1 MLLSLVALVSG
12 TARTKLAEEA
22 KYRPTNS
29 KMKASPCFA
38 KDDDWARLRE
48 NNPKAKAPK

>member
-1 MLLSLVALVSG
+1 MLLSQFALGRG
-12 TARTKLAEEA
+12 TARTKLTKEV

-29 KMKASPCFA
+29 KMRASPCFA